1 MFIFSFYKLDIG
13 VLYYKMDILILFL
26 YYSLLNKVFYEEFY
40 VFLSIFFVVFLFLV
54 KNCLIFNRFWF
65 V

>member
-26 YYSLLNKVFYEEFY
+26 YYSLRNKVFYEEFY
-40 VFLSIFFVVFLFLV
+40 VFLSIFFCCFLFLV